1 MLCVDQHSTINK
13 SVLIIHCFTDS
24 TRIKKNKLVSF
35 YDASFDEN
43 DFNNTMLA
51 SKTQPGLMSSDD
63 KVKLDSLSSGGSTSP
78 NPVNAKDILVDSEH
92 CFVTDKQKAS
102 WSAKPETKE
111 DIGLSN
117 VTNDAQVKRSEL
129 GVAGGVPT
137 LDESGLIPS
146 AFLPGFVDDV
156 VEADS
161 VNSFPTQGES
171 GKLYVSTTENKT
183 YRWSGSS
190 YIEITSGLALGET
203 SATAYAGDK
212 GKAVSD
218 AVDAITNGTTVVPKA
233 TDASTVS
240 GFTVAKAV
248 PEDAVFTDTVYVHPE
263 SHPATMIVQDD
274 AHKFATSEELAKVDA
289 IPEDPK
295 YTDTVYVHPETH
307 PATMITEDENHKF
320 ATAEELAKVDAIP
333 EDPKY
338 TDTVYVHPESHPA
351 AMITEDDTH
360 KFVST
365 EQISKWDG
373 KANEI
378 HRTPYYDSFNNC
390 VFACGV
396 GITVDATSESNKLK
410 VTWEDESGTKSL
422 EVPELVSIVGGGYG
436 ETEAVHYP
444 GASITI
450 NGGRIN
456 SVFGGNLNNGTVG
469 DVVIVMNGGDIT
481 SGLMGGGCAF
491 NNATKKSSMNTV
503 AHATI
508 IVNNSNSHIFTLY
521 GGGQGLSTVGHA
533 EIIINDGSADYVT
546 AGGSNGHT
554 SIGEITVNGGTIKVL
569 QGCNRGSMA
578 NIKLNIN
585 GGTIDKVYAGG
596 ETEDKGVTAT
606 YIKSE
611 VYVSGGNITHIYDGT
626 NGGVEDSSKISGTYK
641 NGVVSDEEAA
651 KLHIVKEPEYA
662 LSLEGKTLV
671 LKLGDKVVSTID
683 LTSINA

>member
-1 MLCVDQHSTINK
+1 M
-13 SVLIIHCFTDS
+13 
-24 TRIKKNKLVSF
+24 NKLVTF
-35 YDASFDEN
+35 YDASFDKD

-63 KVKLDSLSSGGSTSP
+63 KVKLDSLSSGGGASP
-78 NPVNAKDILVDSEH
+78 NPINAKDILVDSEH

-111 DIGLSN
+111 DIGLTN

-161 VNSFPTQGES
+161 ANSFPTQGES
-171 GKLYVSTTENKT
+171 GKLYVSTSENKT

-190 YIEITSGLALGET
+190 YIEIAAGLALGET

-212 GKAVSD
+212 GKAVAD

-248 PEDAVFTDTVYVHPE
+248 PEDAIF
-263 SHPATMIVQDD
+263 
-274 AHKFATSEELAKVDA
+274 
-289 IPEDPK
+289 
-295 YTDTVYVHPETH
+295 TDTVYVHPETH

-320 ATAEELAKVDAIP
+320 
-333 EDPKY
+333 
-338 TDTVYVHPESHPA
+338 
-351 AMITEDDTH
+351 
-360 KFVST
+360 VST
-365 EQISKWDG
+365 EQIFKWDG

-378 HRTPYYDSFNNC
+378 HRTPYYDAFNNC

-410 VTWEDESGTKSL
+410 VTWVEESGTKSL

-450 NGGRIN
+450 NGGRIT

-469 DVVIVMNGGDIT
+469 DAVIVMNGGDIT
-481 SGLMGGGCAF
+481 SGLMGGGCAY

-508 IVNNSNSHIFTLY
+508 IVNNPNSHVFTLY

-585 GGTIDKVYAGG
+585 GGTIAKVYAGG

-641 NGVVSDEEAA
+641 DSVVSDEEAA
-651 KLHIVKEPEYA
+651 KLNIVKEPKYILE
-662 LSLEGKTLV
+662 LEGKTLV
-671 LKLGDKVVSTID
+671 LKLGDKVVSSID
-683 LTSINA
+683 LTSING